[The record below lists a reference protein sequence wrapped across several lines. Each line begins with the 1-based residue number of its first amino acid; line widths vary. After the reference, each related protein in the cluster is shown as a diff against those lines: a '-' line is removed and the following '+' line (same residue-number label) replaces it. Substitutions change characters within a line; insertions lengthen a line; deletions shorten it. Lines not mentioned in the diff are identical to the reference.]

1 MLRVGLTGG
10 IGSGK
15 STAARRLAELGA
27 TVIDADQIAR
37 EVVEPGT
44 HGLREIVTRFG
55 AEVLLADGALDR
67 AGLGRIVF
75 NDSQA
80 LADLEAI
87 THPAINELTA
97 TRMATARRHGIVV
110 HDMPIL
116 VEKMLTSDY
125 HLVLVVDAPEEERV
139 RRLVMDRGMNESDAR
154 SRIAVQA
161 TDAQRYAAADAVI
174 TNTGSVDE
182 LTAAVDA
189 MWTNRLVPFDTN
201 LRLGVVS
208 RRPDDLQRTLCEP
221 LDRWADDAARLMG
234 RLHKALGE
242 RALSIEHVGS
252 TAVPGLVAKDVI
264 DLQIGV
270 TDLGVADRASFID
283 AMAAAGFP
291 RAPGVWWDSGSDG
304 KDWPKRVHGNA
315 DPHRVTHIHV
325 REHGSVGWI
334 WALRFRDWMRDD
346 AEARE
351 RYASFKR
358 DLSRRLLRTVDYA
371 AAKEPWFARAHADA
385 LSWSSAHGWRPPV

>member
-37 EVVEPGT
+37 KVVEPGS
-44 HGLREIVTRFG
+44 HGLREIVARFG
-55 AEVLLADGALDR
+55 DDVLLPDGTLDR

-75 NDSQA
+75 NDPAA

-97 TRMATARRHGIVV
+97 TRMATARRYGIVV

-116 VEKMLTSDY
+116 VEKALSSDY
-125 HLVLVVDAPEEERV
+125 HLVLVIDAPEVERV
-139 RRLVMDRGMNESDAR
+139 RRLVTDRGMTEADAR

-161 TDAQRYAAADAVI
+161 TDTQRYAAADAVI
-174 TNTGSVDE
+174 SNTGSVDE

-189 MWTNRLVPFDTN
+189 LWTTRLVPFDTN

-208 RRPDDLQRTLCEP
+208 RRPDELQQTLCEP

-252 TAVPGLVAKDVI
+252 TAVPGLIAKDVI

-270 TDLGVADRASFID
+270 ADLTEADQASFID
-283 AMAAAGFP
+283 AMASAGFP
-291 RAPGVWWDSGSDG
+291 RTPGMWWDSGSDG
-304 KDWPKRVHGNA
+304 KEWPKRVHGNA
-315 DPHRVTHIHV
+315 DPMRVTHIHI
-325 REHGSVGWI
+325 REHGSVGWV
-334 WALRFRDWMRDD
+334 WALRFRDWMRAD

-351 RYASFKR
+351 QYASFKR
-358 DLSRRLLRTVDYA
+358 DLSRRLLRTADYA
-371 AAKEPWFARAHADA
+371 AAKEPWFVKAHIDA
-385 LSWSSAHGWRPPV
+385 LSWSSAHGWRPPN

>member
-27 TVIDADQIAR
+27 TVIDADQVAR

-44 HGLREIVTRFG
+44 HGLREIVARFG
-55 AEVLLADGALDR
+55 DDVLLPDGTLDR
-67 AGLGRIVF
+67 PGLGRIVF
-75 NDSQA
+75 NDGRA

-97 TRMATARRHGIVV
+97 TRMATARRNGIVV

-116 VEKMLTSDY
+116 VEKALSSDY
-125 HLVLVVDAPEEERV
+125 HLVIVVDTPEEERV
-139 RRLVMDRGMNESDAR
+139 RRLVHDRGMAEADAR

-174 TNTGSVDE
+174 ANAGSRDE

-189 MWTNRLVPFDTN
+189 LWTSRLVPFDTN

-208 RRPDDLQRTLCEP
+208 RRPDELHQTLCEP
-221 LDRWADDAARLMG
+221 LERWDDDAARLMG

-252 TAVPGLVAKDVI
+252 TAVPGLIAKDVI

-270 TDLGVADRASFID
+270 GDLAEADRASFID
-283 AMAAAGFP
+283 AMTSAGFP

-304 KDWPKRVHGNA
+304 KEWPKRVHGNA
-315 DPHRVTHIHV
+315 DPMRVTHIHI
-325 REHGSVGWI
+325 REHGSVGWT
-334 WALRFRDWMRDD
+334 WALRFRDWMRAD

-358 DLSRRLLRTVDYA
+358 DLSRRLLRTADYA
-371 AAKEPWFARAHADA
+371 AAKEPWFVQAHTDA
-385 LSWSSAHGWRPPV
+385 LSWASAHGWGPPG